1 MFEII
6 ALPNPSQLKESSVN
20 DAMDTP
26 KIEVNFSKYKKRTSS
41 MLSSNFEGCSGHFS
55 FKKFATDVCVCVC
68 YNWHVRVI

>member
-26 KIEVNFSKYKKRTSS
+26 KIEVNFSKYKRAPALCCPQILRGALAISALKNLPPKCGYVYAIIG
-41 MLSSNFEGCSGHFS
+41 M
-55 FKKFATDVCVCVC
+55 
-68 YNWHVRVI
+68 